1 MKKGMAFLFLLLLL
15 PVLVFG
21 AERVILAQASEDVS
35 VTVLESNDAR
45 TVLRFD
51 MGGFSKEAV
60 EIGGEVYYAIW
71 CGEEGVLLN
80 AGEPAVPHVCRSIII
95 PDDAEMAI
103 QVLSSEYRDFP
114 ATRVI
119 PSKGNLPRTVNPADV
134 PYTFGPVYQ
143 AGQWYPAEL
152 AALREPYILRDWRGT
167 VVELNAFRYHT
178 GLEILRVYT
187 SVTVEIRAIG
197 PGQVNVLQRMEP
209 LTRVNPDFRLMYE
222 RRFLNY
228 DIMQSRYT
236 AIDEVGEM
244 LIITY
249 DSFHSAM
256 QPFVDWKI
264 QKGIKTTIVDVS
276 VVGNNSTAID
286 NYIQT
291 FYNNSSGNLAWVL
304 LVGDAAQVATPS
316 GGADPTYAKVA
327 GGDNYPDIFIGRF
340 SAETVAH
347 VQTQVERTVEY
358 ERDAQA
364 GAAWYH
370 QGTGIGSD
378 QGPGHGGEYDY
389 QHENLI
395 RTDLLGFTYTLVDQI
410 YDPGATAAQVSTAL
424 NNGRSI
430 VNYTGHGDVTLWGT
444 TGFSNTNVN
453 ALLNDNKLPFIIS
466 VACYNGSFTSATCF
480 GEAWLRAVRGSE
492 PIGAIGAYMS
502 SISQS
507 WNPPMDAQDEAVDL
521 LRTES
526 KTTFGGICFNGSCK
540 MIDINGAAG
549 ATEFNAWHIFGDPS
563 VLLRTDTPVAMSV
576 THAPDIAPGEPTF
589 EVTVSGVV
597 GALCALSYNGTLFG
611 ADYTD
616 GAGSAVIPVE
626 GTLPDGQY
634 IKLTVTAF
642 NKLTYTADILVGSS
656 GPDTWPPNISFT
668 PFEDTMDEVGPYVM
682 NATITDYSGV
692 QSATFYHGFNGTS
705 FSSQPM
711 VYGGGNAWTA
721 SFGGYPAGTTIYY
734 FMTATDSS
742 ENHNTRTSDTLSF
755 SVLGIVFSDN
765 MESGEGAWTHG
776 AVESGWTDQWH
787 LSTEMSHSTTHAWK
801 FGDTGTGT
809 YANHAYGGL
818 VSPPIAITS
827 VATLTFW
834 HWIQA
839 EVSGAYADSAYDAG
853 VVDISVDGGAWQ
865 QLTTLN
871 PSYSK
876 WTRCTAGSGNPYT
889 GPFACRTPCYSGDI
903 GWTQVSVSL
912 DSYAGHTVQI
922 RFRFGSDNGTGRE
935 GWYMDD
941 FMVIGMPSGPP
952 DPVTDLVI
960 GTDGS
965 NLVLSWTST
974 GAPSYKIYSDADPYG
989 SFTTLEGTVT
999 GTSFS
1004 LPIGSDVLFFI
1015 VKSSN

>member
-1 MKKGMAFLFLLLLL
+1 MVFLFLVLLL
-15 PVLVFG
+15 PVLALG
-21 AERVILAQASEDVS
+21 EERVILTQASEDVS
-35 VTVLESNDAR
+35 VTVLESNDTR

-51 MGGFSKEAV
+51 VGGFSKELV
-60 EIGGEVYYAIW
+60 NIGGQAYYAVW
-71 CGEEGVLLN
+71 CGKDGVLLN
-80 AGEPAVPHVCRSIII
+80 AGEPALPRICRSIII
-95 PDDAEMAI
+95 PDDAEMEL
-103 QVLSSEYRDFP
+103 QVLSSEYRDYP
-114 ATRVI
+114 MTQVI
-119 PSKGNLPRTVNPADV
+119 PSKGNLPRTVNPADI
-134 PYTFGPVYQ
+134 PYSFGPVYQ
-143 AGQWYPAEL
+143 EAQWYPEKL
-152 AALREPYILRDWRGT
+152 ASLREPHILRDLRGT

-178 GLEILRVYT
+178 GLELLRVYT
-187 SVTVEIRAIG
+187 SVTVEVYAAG
-197 PGQVNVLQRMEP
+197 SGQVNILQRPEP
-209 LTRVNPDFRLMYE
+209 LTHVNSDFGTIYQRH
-222 RRFLNY
+222 FVNY
-228 DIMQSRYT
+228 GTFDSRY
-236 AIDEVGEM
+236 APIDEAGEM

-249 DSFHSAM
+249 DSFHSTM
-256 QPFVDWKI
+256 QPLVDWKI

-276 VVGNNSTAID
+276 TIGNNSTAID

-291 FYNNSSGNLAWVL
+291 FYNNSGGNLAWVL

-316 GGADPTYAKVA
+316 GGADPTYAKVV
-327 GGDNYPDIFIGRF
+327 GTDNYPDIFIGRF

-358 ERDAQA
+358 ERDAQV

-378 QGPGHGGEYDY
+378 QGPGHNGGEYDY
-389 QHENLI
+389 QHENNI
-395 RTDLLGFTYTLVDQI
+395 RTDLLAFTYTLVDQI

-424 NNGRSI
+424 NAGRSI

-453 ALLNDNKLPFIIS
+453 ALVNDNKLPFIIS

-480 GEAWLRAVRGSE
+480 GEAWLRATHSGE

-521 LRTES
+521 LCAES

-540 MIDINGAAG
+540 MIDINGSSG

-563 VLLRTDTPVAMSV
+563 VLLRTDTPVAMDV
-576 THAPDIAPGEPTF
+576 THPGNIAPGAPDF
-589 EVTVSGVV
+589 AVTVVGVS

-611 ADYTD
+611 AAYTD
-616 GAGSAVIPVE
+616 GSGLATIPVE
-626 GTLPDGQY
+626 GTLPDGEN
-634 IKLTVTAF
+634 IKLTITAF
-642 NKLTYTADILVGSS
+642 NKLTYTADILVDMS
-656 GPDTWPPNISFT
+656 GPDTYPPNISFT
-668 PFEDTMDEVGPYVM
+668 PFGDTMDEVGPYVM

-692 QSATFYHGFNGTS
+692 QGATFYYGFNGVNFTPLAMVNTS
-705 FSSQPM
+705 
-711 VYGGGNAWTA
+711 GNTWTA
-721 SFGGYPAGTTIYY
+721 SFGGFPAGTTVYY
-734 FMTATDSS
+734 YMTATDAS
-742 ENHNTRTSDTLSF
+742 ENHNMRTTATNDF
-755 SVLGIVFSDN
+755 SVFGVIFSDD
-765 MESGEGAWTHG
+765 MESGEGSWTHS
-776 AVESGWTDQWH
+776 ALVSGWTDQWH
-787 LSTEMSHSTTHAWK
+787 LSTEMNHSSSHAWK
-801 FGDTGTGT
+801 FGDTGTST

-839 EVSGAYADSAYDAG
+839 EVSGAYSDSAYDAG
-853 VVDISVDGGAWQ
+853 VVDISVDGGAWT

-871 PSYSK
+871 PTYNK

-889 GPFACRTPCYSGDI
+889 GPFSCRTPCYSGDI
-903 GWTQVSVSL
+903 GWTQVSTSL

-941 FMVIGMPSGPP
+941 FMVIGIPSGPP

-965 NLVLSWTST
+965 NVTLSWTST
-974 GAPSYKIYSDADPYG
+974 GAASYNIYSDTDPFG
-989 SFTTLEGTVT
+989 SFTTLEGNTASN
-999 GTSFS
+999 SFS
-1004 LPIGSDVLFFI
+1004 LPIGSDVRFFI

>member
-1 MKKGMAFLFLLLLL
+1 VKKGIAFLFLALLL

-35 VTVLESNDAR
+35 VMVLESND
-45 TVLRFD
+45 THTILRFD
-51 MGGFSKEAV
+51 IGGFSREAV
-60 EIGGEVYYAIW
+60 DIGGEAYYAIW

-80 AGEPAVPHVCRSIII
+80 AGEPALPRICRSIII
-95 PDDAEMAI
+95 PDDAEMEI

-114 ATRVI
+114 ATRVV
-119 PSKGNLPRTVNPADV
+119 PSKGNLPRTINPADV
-134 PYTFGPVYQ
+134 PYSFGPIYQ
-143 AGQWYPAEL
+143 VGQWYPAEL
-152 AALREPYILRDWRGT
+152 TALREPYIMRDWRGT

-187 SVTVEIRAIG
+187 SVTVEIRVIG
-197 PGQVNVLQRMEP
+197 PGQVNVLRRVEP

-228 DIMQSRYT
+228 DIMQARYT

-276 VVGNNSTAID
+276 TIGNNSTAID

-291 FYNNSSGNLAWVL
+291 FYNNSGGNLAWVL
-304 LVGDAAQVATPS
+304 LVGDATQVATPS
-316 GGADPTYAKVA
+316 GGADPTYAKVV
-327 GGDNYPDIFIGRF
+327 GTDNYPDIFIGRF
-340 SAETVAH
+340 SAETTAH

-395 RTDLLGFTYTLVDQI
+395 RADLLAFTYTLVDQI

-444 TGFSNTNVN
+444 TGFNNSNVN

-466 VACYNGSFTSATCF
+466 VACLNGSFTSATCF
-480 GEAWLRAVRGSE
+480 AEAWLRATRSGE
-492 PIGAIGAYMS
+492 PIGAIATYMS

-521 LRTES
+521 LCAES

-563 VLLRTDTPVAMSV
+563 VQLRTDTPAAMSV
-576 THAPDIAPGEPTF
+576 IHAPDIAPGATTF
-589 EVTVSGVV
+589 DVTVSGVV

-611 ADYTD
+611 AGYTD
-616 GAGSAVIPVE
+616 GSGAVVIPVD
-626 GTLPDGQY
+626 GALPIGDFV
-634 IKLTVTAF
+634 KLTVTAF
-642 NKLTYTADILVGSS
+642 NKLTYTADILVGS

-692 QSATFYHGFNGTS
+692 QSATFYHGFNGIS

-711 VYGGGNAWTA
+711 VYGGGNTWTA
-721 SFGGYPAGTTIYY
+721 SFGGYPAGTAIYY

-742 ENHNTRTSDTLSF
+742 ENHNTRISDTLDF
-755 SVLGIVFSDN
+755 SVLGVVFSDN

-776 AVESGWTDQWH
+776 VLESGWTDQWH
-787 LSTEMSHSTTHAWK
+787 LSTEMSHSTNHAWK

-818 VSPPIAITS
+818 VSPPISIIS
-827 VATLTFW
+827 EATLTFW

-839 EVSGAYADSAYDAG
+839 EVSTYYPDSAYDAG

-871 PSYSK
+871 PNYAK
-876 WTRCTAGSGNPYT
+876 WTRCAAGGGNPYT
-889 GPFACRTPCYSGDI
+889 GPFACRTLCYSGDI

-912 DSYAGHTVQI
+912 DSYAGHSVQI

-941 FMVIGMPSGPP
+941 FTVIGMPSGPP
-952 DPVTDLVI
+952 DPVTDLVVAVN
-960 GTDGS
+960 GS
-965 NLVLSWTST
+965 DLVLSWSST
-974 GAPSYKIYSDADPYG
+974 GAPSYKIYSDTDPFG

-999 GTSFS
+999 ETSFT
-1004 LPIGSDVLFFI
+1004 LPVGGDVLFFI